1 MIAIAFACSNAIFLS
16 TFFFFYFS
24 DVAYESAKSL
34 DLVENSSTV
43 LFIESQCN

>member
-16 TFFFFYFS
+16 TFFFYFS